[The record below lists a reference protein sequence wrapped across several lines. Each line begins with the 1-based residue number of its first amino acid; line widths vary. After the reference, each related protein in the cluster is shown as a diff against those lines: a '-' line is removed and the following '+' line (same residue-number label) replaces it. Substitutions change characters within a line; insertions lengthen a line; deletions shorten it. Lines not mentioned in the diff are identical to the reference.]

1 MQATFDNTEKQDTK
15 TLSIVIVSYNTLDLI
30 GNCLDSILIND
41 NISREIFVVDN
52 ASSDESSD
60 FIKDNFPSV
69 NVIANAENVGFAAA
83 NNQVLPQCKGKYIFF
98 LNPDTEAASDTFSEA
113 ISFMDANSHI
123 GLAGTKI
130 INPDGTSQWSVS
142 YKYPGQRYTSNEL
155 SGLPGKI
162 ACVLGA
168 SMIGRSKLIK
178 EIGGFDEDFFLYGED
193 QDLCL
198 RIRKLG
204 HEIGYIDSAA
214 VVHLGGQSER
224 NSLSSEVWKKKIRAE
239 YIFYRKHYLPITI
252 KRISRANIIKTL
264 WRIITL
270 KLFLPFAKEKT
281 RAKNKLEKYQV
292 IYHTVTN
299 PIHQSRK
306 ENK

>member
-1 MQATFDNTEKQDTK
+1 MENTVISKREQPI
-15 TLSIVIVSYNTLDLI
+15 LSIIIVSYNTADLI
-30 GNCLDSILIND
+30 GNCLKSVFEAIDIAG
-41 NISREIFVVDN
+41 EVFVIDN
-52 ASSDESSD
+52 ASTDGSSD

-69 NVIANAENVGFAAA
+69 HLVANTKNAGFAAA
-83 NNQVLPQCKGKYIFF
+83 NNQVLPQCKGKCIFF
-98 LNPDTEAASDTFSEA
+98 LNPDTEVVSDAFSEA

-214 VVHLGGQSER
+214 VVHLGGQSEK

-239 YIFYRKHYLPITI
+239 YIFYRKHYLPKTI
-252 KRISRANIIKTL
+252 KRISRANIIKAW

-270 KLFLPFAKEKT
+270 KLFIPLAKDKTIAREK
-281 RAKNKLEKYQV
+281 LSKYQV
-292 IYHTVTN
+292 IHHTVKKY
-299 PIHQSRK
+299 HSSEQQ
-306 ENK
+306 